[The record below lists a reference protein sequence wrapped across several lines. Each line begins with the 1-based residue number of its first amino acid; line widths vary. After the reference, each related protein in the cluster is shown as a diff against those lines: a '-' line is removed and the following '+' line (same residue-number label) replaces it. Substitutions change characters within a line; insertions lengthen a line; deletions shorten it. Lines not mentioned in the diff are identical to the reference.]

1 MTKSEV
7 SSVNSSILRQI
18 WNIVEQTQS
27 TVLLR
32 LSDMDLVKQLLSQLS
47 NQTKLSKEELNTV
60 SLYLSSRTALIR
72 DLAAARSA

>member
-7 SSVNSSILRQI
+7 NCVNSSILRQI

>member
-1 MTKSEV
+1 MTLSEV
-7 SSVNSSILRQI
+7 QSVNSSILRQI

-27 TVLLR
+27 SVLLR
-32 LSDMDLVKQLLSQLS
+32 LNDIDLVKQLLSQLS

-72 DLAAARSA
+72 DLAAARLA

>member
-1 MTKSEV
+1 M
-7 SSVNSSILRQI
+7 NSAILRQI

-27 TVLLR
+27 SMLLR
-32 LSDMDLVKQLLSQLS
+32 LSDIDLVKQLLSQLS
-47 NQTKLSKEELNTV
+47 NQTKLTKEELNTA

>member
-1 MTKSEV
+1 M
-7 SSVNSSILRQI
+7 NSSILRQI